1 MGKKSRRGEKKPKV
15 LKTELE
21 RKEEMDLIKSKLTS
35 LGLSPEMEGIAEFYE
50 KAALFE
56 RSGESWSGK
65 IKVTGQNRIL
75 DIIFTPNKHKDS
87 LASLL
92 YSKGV

>member
-1 MGKKSRRGEKKPKV
+1 MGKKNRRREKKVKE
-15 LKTELE
+15 LKSEKE
-21 RKEEMDLIKSKLTS
+21 RKDEMELIKAKLPS
-35 LGLSPEMEGIAEFYE
+35 LGLSPEMEGIDEFYE
-50 KAALFE
+50 NAALFE
-56 RSGESWSGK
+56 REGESWSGK

-87 LASLL
+87 LAALL

>member
-1 MGKKSRRGEKKPKV
+1 MGKKSRRREKKPKE
-15 LKTELE
+15 LKSEEE
-21 RKEEMDLIKSKLTS
+21 RREEMNTIKEKLTS
-35 LGLSPEMEGIAEFYE
+35 LGLSPEMEGIDEFYE
-50 KAALFE
+50 RAALFE
-56 RSGESWSGK
+56 REGESWSGK